1 MANRYHPLGVYR
13 KNLKYKDMY
22 KWFNCLEIG
31 KRLPI
36 NFFFHF
42 FGIGPCAGW
51 MNSNQTMRAITSK
64 HAKKLNNILKSLAEK
79 QKFDKFDIYYIE
91 NPFKAVL
98 DQWVKNGGEIF
109 ELIEPVDS
117 LHPTQVTFNT
127 IWPIKVDK
135 MINSI
140 W

>member
-1 MANRYHPLGVYR
+1 
-13 KNLKYKDMY
+13 
-22 KWFNCLEIG
+22 
-31 KRLPI
+31 
-36 NFFFHF
+36 
-42 FGIGPCAGW
+42 

-117 LHPTQVTFNT
+117 LHPTQVKHISNT
-127 IWPIKVDK
+127 IWTIKVDK
-135 MINSI
+135 RINSI
-140 W
+140 WWRTVIVWPIYMS